1 MKVSRIALL
10 GFGFAVA
17 LVLAVGVSAAGKL
30 VSIAQSDNVDITR
43 HKGDD
48 AEATVAINPTNP
60 SQAFVAVN
68 PFNAKVSSDG
78 GLTWKKGGSGVGTS
92 CCDNA
97 AAWDDFGNLF
107 LLNLNL
113 EQDQFGNFVV
123 DEAPLYVSTNGGKK
137 FTKLQVMNTDPD
149 VDQPTV
155 KAGAGAV
162 WATWNEAGT
171 IMASGAAVSGL
182 GSIDPFSR
190 PEPVIGSGGP
200 GLHPSRKLP
209 GRRQP
214 APGSGSGVGQF
225 GDIAIGPD
233 GQVVVAWQTSAS
245 PDNPFDCPCE
255 IDVNTDAD
263 GLGAGGFGSAVKV
276 TDTNVAKL
284 DSIAAQPTRT
294 IDAEANLQYDRSG
307 GAHDGR
313 LYLVYTDAAG
323 PPGDT
328 GNDNTDIY
336 IRHSDTNG
344 ATWSSAVKVND
355 DVTNRAQFLP
365 YLAVDNTT
373 GDLIVSWYDARN
385 DPTNHDAIQYWGA
398 FSEDGG
404 ATFLPNFQISE
415 GASNGDA
422 GFDPDFEFGDYSWVD
437 FTHGLALPVWSDN
450 SNALH
455 NNPDGT
461 LSGLDLYTARVEV
474 NLCNGRQATIL
485 GTNGDD
491 GALNGTSGDDVILGF
506 GGNDTIN
513 GMGGNDTICGGA
525 GNDTILEGLSP
536 DGADWISGGAGTDTV
551 DYSGRTGFVTVTFD
565 GKAKSGEKK
574 EGDAIQSD
582 VENANAGS
590 GGSKMTGSTAGNVLS
605 GGAGKD
611 SLSGR
616 AGADTLNGSD
626 GTGGNDTLDCGN
638 NDGVADTFTFD
649 AGPPTD
655 KVKNCP

>member
-1 MKVSRIALL
+1 MKVPRIALL
-10 GFGFAVA
+10 GFGFALA
-17 LVLAVGVSAAGKL
+17 LVLTVGVSAAGKL
-30 VSIAQSDNVDITR
+30 VSITQSANVDITR

-68 PFNAKVSSDG
+68 PFNAKVSIDG

-107 LLNLNL
+107 LVNIPDTL
-113 EQDQFGNFVV
+113 D
-123 DEAPLYVSTNGGKK
+123 AIPLYLSTNGGKK
-137 FTKLQVMNTDPD
+137 FKKLLDLNTDPE
-149 VDQPTV
+149 VDQPTI

-162 WATWNEAGT
+162 WATWNEAET

-182 GSIDPFSR
+182 GAIGPFSR
-190 PEPVIGSGGP
+190 PEPVSGSGGP
-200 GLHPSRKLP
+200 GLHPPRKLP
-209 GRRQP
+209 GRSEP
-214 APGSGSGVGQF
+214 APGSDTLGGQF

-233 GQVVVAWQTSAS
+233 GQVVVAWQTSTPIDS
-245 PDNPFDCPCE
+245 FHDGCPCE

-276 TDTNVAKL
+276 TNTNVAKF
-284 DSIAAQPTRT
+284 DSVAPQPNRT

-307 GAHDGR
+307 GTHDGR

-323 PPGDT
+323 PPGDA
-328 GNDNTDIY
+328 GNDNTDIF
-336 IRHSDTNG
+336 IRYSDNDG

-355 DVTNRAQFLP
+355 DATNRAQFLP
-365 YLAVDNTT
+365 YLAVDSTT
-373 GDLIVSWYDARN
+373 GNLIVTWYDARN

-398 FSEDGG
+398 ISEDGG
-404 ATFLPNFQISE
+404 ATFLPDFQISE

-485 GTNGDD
+485 GTSGDD

-513 GMGGNDTICGGA
+513 GMGGNDSICGGA

-590 GGSKMTGSTAGNVLS
+590 GGSKMTGSADANVLT
-605 GGAGKD
+605 GGTGKD
-611 SLSGR
+611 TLSGKD
-616 AGADTLNGSD
+616 GADTLNGSD
-626 GTGGNDTLDCGN
+626 SIGGNDAIDCGAK
-638 NDGVADTFTFD
+638 DGVSDTFTFD
-649 AGPPTD
+649 AGPPAD